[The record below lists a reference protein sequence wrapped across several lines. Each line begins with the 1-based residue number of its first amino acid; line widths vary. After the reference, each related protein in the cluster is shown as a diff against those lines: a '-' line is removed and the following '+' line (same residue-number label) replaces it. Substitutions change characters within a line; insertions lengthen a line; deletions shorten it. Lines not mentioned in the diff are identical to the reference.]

1 MSPSTPSLHRILY
14 ASELAP
20 AMPSNVVGQILR
32 QSRERN
38 HQRHITGALLFDG
51 ERFCQLLEGE
61 PAPVQALMSD
71 IERDPRH
78 CRLNLMLRAE
88 ADSPR
93 LLTLWQCGYC
103 EHGAFDVIE
112 AAALID
118 PAMAVSAFMRLLEAS
133 ELST

>member
-20 AMPSNVVGQILR
+20 AMPTNVVGQILR

-112 AAALID
+112 AAASID
-118 PAMAVSAFMRLLEAS
+118 PAMGVSAFMRLLEAS